1 MPFALLLVRF
11 FAAYVFVALLGVVPH
26 GLRLGYGVGA
36 GLAGLASS
44 TLILAVLL
52 FSIVLMLFPRSFL
65 LGLGFGRAD
74 ADGKPGLADGFEV
87 VCVALLGLYLLV
99 ISMRDVVVWAVTYL
113 SIESQATYRNA
124 ASDWV
129 AQQWPGLVGSI
140 LVALAGGILILGP
153 GKVAGMLRAL
163 RNWRPGQEK
172 A

>member
-11 FAAYVFVALLGVVPH
+11 FAAYVFVSLIGVVPQ
-26 GLRLGYGVGA
+26 GLGLGYGGGA
-36 GLAGLASS
+36 GLAGLVSS
-44 TLILAVLL
+44 TLILVVLL
-52 FSIVLMLFPRSFL
+52 FSIVLMLYPRNFL
-65 LGLGFGRAD
+65 LGLGFGGSD

-99 ISMRDVVVWAVTYL
+99 ISMRDVVVWAVSYL
-113 SIESQATYRNA
+113 SLQTQATYRNA
-124 ASDWV
+124 ATDWV

-140 LVALAGGILILGP
+140 LVALVGVLLILGP